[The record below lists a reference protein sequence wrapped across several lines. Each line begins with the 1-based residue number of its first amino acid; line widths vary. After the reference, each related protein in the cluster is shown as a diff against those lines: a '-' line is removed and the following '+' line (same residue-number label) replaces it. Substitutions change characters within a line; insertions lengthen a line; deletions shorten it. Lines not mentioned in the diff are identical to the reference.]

1 MTDENATVL
10 VPDKR
15 IMDKIYLIRDQ
26 KVMLDR
32 DLAILFSVKSRRL
45 REQVRRNPDKFP
57 QHFMFQLNESEAEIM
72 VSHFATPS
80 KKSLGGSLPYVF
92 TEYGVLQL
100 ANVLNNKIAVQMS
113 IKIIEIFVRLKQA
126 LTDTLSLKL
135 EIETIKKKLQNQDK
149 NIELVFSYLD
159 ELITKQ
165 ENNPP
170 RRPIGYKIFDDQT
183 HS

>member
-1 MTDENATVL
+1 MPAISEENCAIMI
-10 VPDKR
+10 PEER
-15 IMDKIYLIRDQ
+15 IIDKIYLIRDQ

-32 DLAILFSVKSRRL
+32 DLAILFSVKARRL
-45 REQVRRNPDKFP
+45 REQVKRNPDKFP
-57 QHFMFQLNESEAEIM
+57 SHFMFQLNESEVDIM
-72 VSHFATPS
+72 VSQNATPS

-100 ANVLNNKIAVQMS
+100 ANVLNSKIAVQMS
-113 IKIIEIFVRLKQA
+113 IKIIEIFVRLKQ
-126 LTDTLSLKL
+126 TMEDTLSLKL

-165 ENNPP
+165 ENTPP
-170 RRPIGYKIFDDQT
+170 RRRIGYKG
-183 HS
+183 

>member
-1 MTDENATVL
+1 MLVEKSTVL
-10 VPDKR
+10 VPDER

-32 DLAILFSVKSRRL
+32 DLALLFSIKARRL
-45 REQVRRNPDKFP
+45 REQIKRNPDKFP
-57 QHFMFQLNESEAEIM
+57 PHFMFQLNESEVEIM
-72 VSHFATPS
+72 VSQNATPS

-92 TEYGVLQL
+92 SEYGVLQL

-113 IKIIEIFVRLKQA
+113 IKIIEIFVRLKQT

-135 EIETIKKKLQNQDK
+135 EIENIKKKVQNQDK

-159 ELITKQ
+159 ELIARQ
-165 ENNPP
+165 ENTPP
-170 RRPIGYKIFDDQT
+170 RRRIGYK
-183 HS
+183 